1 MLLEKQGEKITF
13 DLSFEIQEYNFY
25 KKESGGG
32 ITSAKNDITM
42 HVMLK
47 T

>member
-13 DLSFEIQEYNFY
+13 DLSFELQEYNFY
-25 KKESGGG
+25 KKERGG
-32 ITSAKNDITM
+32 ITSAKNDINM